1 MLTLSLVILESLKRL
16 STDDLEDDGSG
27 TLSVSDCS
35 IGDPRTSSDVPNYQ
49 LLTSSVCDSDW
60 ENSAGSSDQVD
71 SAGDDDMKD
80 YEF

>member
-1 MLTLSLVILESLKRL
+1 MDNLKRL

-35 IGDPRTSSDVPNYQ
+35 IGDLGSLSDVPNYQ
-49 LLTSSVCDSDW
+49 LLTSSVCDADW
-60 ENSAGSSDQVD
+60 ENSAGSSDQAD